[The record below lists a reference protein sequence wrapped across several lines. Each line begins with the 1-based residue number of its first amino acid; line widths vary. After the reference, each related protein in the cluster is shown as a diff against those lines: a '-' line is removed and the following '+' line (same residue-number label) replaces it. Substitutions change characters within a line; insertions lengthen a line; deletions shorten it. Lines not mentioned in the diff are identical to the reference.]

1 MSKTIDIRITTAAD
15 LKGVQAAQKALA
27 DLTKASS
34 KSSGNG
40 AAAAYTAQSKA
51 ANTAAAAAAKLAIAD
66 SRVAAAAANAS
77 AATQRNATATA
88 NAAAA
93 HARAEKAVLSFATAQ
108 ARAEQA
114 TARANSGMAV
124 LPRTIAGL
132 SHEAAAFA
140 TASLTM
146 GAAVGVATAAVSSF
160 ADAFQFKAQLDATTL
175 AVNAQLK
182 GMRDSGQ
189 VWNEAA
195 AFAQKFKLTQEET
208 TNAISASIGVMR
220 ASKAPVEDILGV
232 LARMQ
237 VLSPEQS
244 LQEAAIA
251 LKALASG
258 DTTSLVTRFEVGR
271 DVANQMKQ
279 EIQGGADAVQVMS
292 KFLEGTGIGMDVLTA
307 KTQGAAGALKDL
319 AKAQED
325 LKLAQAEFAQGPGL
339 AILQGQ
345 IKVTQDATKA
355 LGGDFQALNAIIND
369 SGVGAINPLIGALAS
384 YNDAVLGAG
393 KSALEWIGAL
403 DASSAAAQASAAGLA
418 AFDAEMAISGDTT
431 QAEIAYQAAYA
442 TALQTTAAATAQNT
456 ARTKDDIV
464 TTSAAALAL
473 AASSAALVEETQRK
487 FESAAEAERLAKFQ
501 EMLAQ
506 LGGAV
511 ANGMATAGNAA
522 ARLAQ
527 MYGIATSEALKLI
540 QAQAA
545 LAQAKVNAAA
555 LSDQRAG
562 ERDAGSARTAAQ
574 ITFAADQDRK
584 AHASRIR
591 RAEEAEAALKRL
603 GTAGGNA
610 RVSAA
615 GAAATKLETLEQ
627 KTGDKIAEI
636 VASTQE
642 KVTAITE
649 REAAKQAQALQKLN
663 ESIATAAADRRAS
676 SESDDLDLIGVD
688 DPKAAA
694 RLNDRERAQAAARER
709 EKQAAAEARATA
721 EAGDAELAQKQYD
734 IREKQIGDQQSL
746 DEKYYDRQRE
756 LASDPATQAALKQ
769 QYDEATR
776 ANEEAAATRI
786 GLAQAEAAQKKQAVA
801 DETAAVIAAAN
812 EQANQVVSAAE
823 RSATGVKNA
832 SAAARTTAVSNL
844 KAIGDA
850 VNAIPSSKTITISV
864 KQDGSVGASAT
875 PAGRAKGGDTNVGR
889 VTLVGERGPELV
901 VFDTPGRVY
910 SADKTKAMFQA
921 GRIPGLATGGTID
934 AGGGYTTPIAG
945 TTPTS
950 GGKGKK
956 KKGYG
961 KISTAAPIDPKKALD
976 EMRNTVQLLMDMAKL
991 KEQIADLVN
1000 VPAFD
1005 IPTVQALVNRAQ
1017 EFTAYVSKHLIVVT
1031 KDEGE
1036 SLERY
1041 FKAAQGA
1048 IGVIGDMASLKKDI
1062 AELKDVPAFDQPT
1075 VLALIDRAQQFT
1087 TALQQHLIPLT
1098 EYETDLFSRYA
1109 SAVGDSVGILK
1120 DMSDLKKE
1128 LATVQPPLDTRYINQ
1143 LVADAAVVT
1152 VIMRQHLIATTEE
1165 QAKQVGLYADAVG
1178 STASALKDVA
1188 SIGGKLFA
1196 DYTSPSDAQL
1206 RLLTT
1211 DADRITGA
1219 FATAAA
1225 AYKKDGLEQAKSYAD
1240 AVGATFGTV
1249 KDGLL
1254 AVDALNSGDFVLK
1267 SGTLEKFATAS
1278 MDILDTTERLGARA
1292 SQIPAGDM
1300 AALQTATSAIS
1311 GQAEALIRL
1320 NAVPFGDLGGAAS
1333 GLAQSGG
1340 AMGGGSTTTI
1350 MPGAIVV
1357 NAQPGMDVRAI
1368 GQEVMRQINSQVATR
1383 R

>member
-27 DLTKASS
+27 DLAKSSS
-34 KSSGNG
+34 KSSGGSTAG
-40 AAAAYTAQSKA
+40 AANAYNAQAKA
-51 ANTAAAAAAKLAIAD
+51 ANTAAQAAAKLAIAD
-66 SRVAAAAANAS
+66 SRVAAAASN
-77 AATQRNATATA
+77 AATAAQRNAAAVSNAAAASSRAEKAALSLAMANQRAAASATSTGTYFTKMGDAVSSSLMGIVGPAAVVTTALAGMKAGFDLSQASAKIDATRESFNSLAVSVGTTGSALLTGLRAAAQGTVSDANLIASANSGILLTGGKLASELPRLLEIARASAKATGEDIGFVFDSLVKGIARGSPQIIDNAKITLDAEGAFKAYAASIGKSSDELTRAEQQQATLNAVMAAGADIIAKTGGATENNANAFARAGATIENTKNALGSMIADGLRPYADSIGQMGERTQQLTDWIGQIGTVTPEAAAATAAYAAEMEKSGSVTLANAAYDAALAAAKQQVTAVTTTATAATVQETAASVAYAIQARAAAMATEQKSIADQVAAIDAQTHGIAEEKLAQQAQAAAAAMLASGVQGA
-88 NAAAA
+88 NAAAM
-93 HARAEKAVLSFATAQ
+93 L
-108 ARAEQA
+108 
-114 TARANSGMAV
+114 ANS
-124 LPRTIAGL
+124 
-132 SHEAAAFA
+132 
-140 TASLTM
+140 
-146 GAAVGVATAAVSSF
+146 SSR
-160 ADAFQFKAQLDATTL
+160 
-175 AVNAQLK
+175 V
-182 GMRDSGQ
+182 
-189 VWNEAA
+189 
-195 AFAQKFKLTQEET
+195 
-208 TNAISASIGVMR
+208 
-220 ASKAPVEDILGV
+220 
-232 LARMQ
+232 
-237 VLSPEQS
+237 
-244 LQEAAIA
+244 
-251 LKALASG
+251 
-258 DTTSLVTRFEVGR
+258 
-271 DVANQMKQ
+271 
-279 EIQGGADAVQVMS
+279 
-292 KFLEGTGIGMDVLTA
+292 DVLTA
-307 KTQGAAGALKDL
+307 AYYRL
-319 AKAQED
+319 
-325 LKLAQAEFAQGPGL
+325 
-339 AILQGQ
+339 
-345 IKVTQDATKA
+345 
-355 LGGDFQALNAIIND
+355 
-369 SGVGAINPLIGALAS
+369 
-384 YNDAVLGAG
+384 
-393 KSALEWIGAL
+393 
-403 DASSAAAQASAAGLA
+403 AAAQA
-418 AFDAEMAISGDTT
+418 
-431 QAEIAYQAAYA
+431 
-442 TALQTTAAATAQNT
+442 AAAQ
-456 ARTKDDIV
+456 
-464 TTSAAALAL
+464 
-473 AASSAALVEETQRK
+473 
-487 FESAAEAERLAKFQ
+487 AK
-501 EMLAQ
+501 
-506 LGGAV
+506 
-511 ANGMATAGNAA
+511 TNAA
-522 ARLAQ
+522 AF
-527 MYGIATSEALKLI
+527 
-540 QAQAA
+540 
-545 LAQAKVNAAA
+545 
-555 LSDQRAG
+555 SDQRAG

-603 GTAGGNA
+603 GTAGGAA

-642 KVTAITE
+642 KVTAITQ

-663 ESIATAAADRRAS
+663 ESLATAAADRRAS

-721 EAGDAELAQKQYD
+721 EAGDAELAQKQFD
-734 IREKQIGDQQSL
+734 IREKQIGDQQAL
-746 DEKYYDRQRE
+746 DEKYYDKQRE
-756 LASDPATQAALKQ
+756 LASDPATQDALKT

-776 ANEEAAATRI
+776 ANEEAAQTRI

-832 SAAARTTAVSNL
+832 SASARTTAVSNL

-864 KQDGSVGASAT
+864 KQDGSVGASSA

-889 VTLVGERGPELV
+889 VTLVGEKGPELV

-921 GRIPGLATGGTID
+921 GRIPGLASGGTID

-945 TTPTS
+945 STPTS

-1017 EFTAYVSKHLIVVT
+1017 EFTAYVNTHLVPIT
-1031 KDEGE
+1031 KKEVEG
-1036 SLERY
+1036 LDFY
-1041 FKAAQGA
+1041 FKAAHGA
-1048 IGVIGDMASLKKDI
+1048 TSVISDMASLKKDI
-1062 AELKDVPAFDQPT
+1062 AELKDVPAFDQPM

-1098 EYETDLFSRYA
+1098 EFEAEQFSRYA
-1109 SAVGDSVGILK
+1109 SAVGDSVSILK
-1120 DMSDLKKE
+1120 DMADLKKE
-1128 LATVQPPLDTRYINQ
+1128 LAEPAPPIDTRYINQ

-1165 QAKQVGLYADAVG
+1165 QAKQVSLYADAVG

-1196 DYTSPSDAQL
+1196 DYTSPTEAQL

-1225 AYKKDGLEQAKSYAD
+1225 AYKKDGLEQAKLYAD

-1254 AVDALNSGDFVLK
+1254 AVEALNSGDFVLK
-1267 SGTLEKFATAS
+1267 PGVLEKFATAS

-1300 AALQTATSAIS
+1300 AALQTATAAIA
-1311 GQAEALIRL
+1311 GQAEAWIKLA
-1320 NAVPFGDLGGAAS
+1320 AVPWGDLSGAAA
-1333 GLAQSGG
+1333 GYAQSGG
-1340 AMGGGSTTTI
+1340 AMGGMGGGGNTTI

-1368 GQEVMRQINSQVATR
+1368 GQEVMRQINQQVRTHR
-1383 R
+1383 